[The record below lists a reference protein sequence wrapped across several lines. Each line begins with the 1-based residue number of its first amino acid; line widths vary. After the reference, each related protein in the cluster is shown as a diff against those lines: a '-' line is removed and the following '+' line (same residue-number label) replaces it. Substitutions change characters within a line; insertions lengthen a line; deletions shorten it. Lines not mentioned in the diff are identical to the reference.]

1 MKTTYN
7 LSSTEFI
14 KKVFIEG
21 IGKLVDDGSYH
32 FAFLSMSQA
41 IETLGSF
48 LDAKPLK
55 ARDQSKLRFSHAIN
69 KLMPFKYADLNNHH
83 ELYNQLRASLAH
95 TFTPGRRLILTS
107 KANRENGSRHL
118 QIKDEQLIL
127 VAEDFYQDFKKACLR
142 LLEGMDQGIIHEKKK
157 NTAFYYTFD

>member
-1 MKTTYN
+1 MKSTYN
-7 LSSTEFI
+7 LSSAEFI
-14 KKVFIEG
+14 QKVFIEG
-21 IGKLVDDGSYH
+21 IGKLVNDGSYH
-32 FAFLSMSQA
+32 FAFVSMSQA

-69 KLMPFKYADLNNHH
+69 KLMPFKYAGLNDHH

-95 TFTPGRRLILTS
+95 TFTPGRRLVLTS
-107 KANRENGSRHL
+107 KADKQIGNMHL
-118 QIKDEQLIL
+118 QEKDEKLIF

-142 LLEGMDQGIIHEKKK
+142 LLDGMEKGIISEKKVQ
-157 NTAFYYTFD
+157 TEFYYTFD